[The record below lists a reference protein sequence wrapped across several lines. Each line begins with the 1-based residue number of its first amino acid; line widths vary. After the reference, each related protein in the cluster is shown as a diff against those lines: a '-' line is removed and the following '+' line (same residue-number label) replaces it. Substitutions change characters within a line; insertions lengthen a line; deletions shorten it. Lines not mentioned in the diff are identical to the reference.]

1 MGVAIST
8 SLHSMYDNKA
18 DLYVN
23 FFLNWRFIG
32 KKFDPISFHQYRTLN
47 ILYRLYS
54 SRKGY
59 IKNF

>member
-1 MGVAIST
+1 MVVAIST

-18 DLYVN
+18 DLYAY

-32 KKFDPISFHQYRTLN
+32 KKFDPISFQQYRIFN

-54 SRKGY
+54 SRKDY